1 MAGLQRSSVSF
12 RRSGSSGLVWE
23 EDRFL
28 SGDLK
33 QMKNKEV
40 VGAAAAAAAEMR
52 TCHSVGSIGMMKR
65 SQSNGGGWSARS
77 GKVAPVIDPPS
88 PKVSGCGFFGIF
100 GKSMKAKRAAKKG
113 RFHHKV

>member
-23 EDRFL
+23 DRFL

-33 QMKNKEV
+33 QMKNKV
-40 VGAAAAAAAEMR
+40 VGAAAEMR
-52 TCHSVGSIGMMKR
+52 TCHSVGLIGMMKR